1 MKNTKTL
8 ELTDLGAMLLTI
20 CTTINRPIRKNQL
33 IKMVTDLFECNNQK
47 QVDFAILDLIEQEQL
62 IEYKH
67 FIVTPEFY
75 ATWDK
80 KVTAQDEGIVKYL
93 LSLKEEAKHDIFFN
107 VYAPEPL
114 TPPTFFKYINMVYP
128 ALLHREDAALAYME
142 QFAKDLD
149 YALNND
155 FYAEKNDYP
164 SNRRFTKFFDN
175 PDCRIFIKDINLY
188 KNQVS
193 LTIITLPGKTRNYS
207 IAKKQLLDFEVYFK
221 SCLKPD
227 MIMHTKIKPLSM
239 LTGNTKR
246 KH

>member
-114 TPPTFFKYINMVYP
+114 TPSTFFKYINMVYP

-142 QFAKDLD
+142 QFSKDLD

>member
-20 CTTINRPIRKNQL
+20 CTTINRPIRKSQL

-67 FIVTPEFY
+67 FIVTPDFY

-80 KVTAQDEGIVKYL
+80 KVTAQDEGIIKYL

-114 TPPTFFKYINMVYP
+114 TPSTFFKYINMVYP

-142 QFAKDLD
+142 QFAKGLD
-149 YALNND
+149 YALNDD

-227 MIMHTKIKPLSM
+227 MIMHTKIKPLTM

>member
-114 TPPTFFKYINMVYP
+114 TPSTFFKYINMVYP